1 MKRKPVRI
9 NLSTKTE
16 DVIATMREEMPHAS
30 YYFRKKYG
38 GNQKYLKYED
48 ALLDKALAEEKDQFT
63 DIEYYISPVGN
74 RWMTY
79 THVMYFPRAKHA
91 EAFHWSFVYYE
102 TYGSCG
108 AFLPSYSAKQIK
120 DGMVKKNGKPDEVI
134 VFTSHFFFQLSER
147 TKVEYRSK
155 ELIKKFISE
164 KCENAMSIGD
174 DGEVIA
180 KLDSGHG
187 FGKVMSRNP
196 LRAEVRTY
204 LNDKELNKRQREIV
218 KPVDEFYKLMKDGM
232 FMKPVAIGTAINE
245 LDDPDKAYKEGLE
258 KLEVLRKF
266 HLEKEAMMLA
276 AIHYGY
282 VKMLE
287 RLLHIEITMKQ
298 SAVIAHIVGDNA
310 KDAVMKF
317 SKIEKPTVAED
328 IAFHEELIDI
338 YAKTAK
344 QMKLRSVTR
353 SRIEDCM
360 QSIMANY
367 KRAEEAW

>member
-48 ALLDKALAEEKDQFT
+48 ALLDKALAEEKDQLT

-91 EAFHWSFVYYE
+91 HAFHWSFVYYE
-102 TYGSCG
+102 TIGSCG
-108 AFLPSYSAKQIK
+108 AFFPSYSAKQIK

-147 TKVEYRSK
+147 TKIEYRSK

-204 LNDKELNKRQREIV
+204 LNDQGLNKHQRERV
-218 KPVDEFYKLMKDGM
+218 KPVDDFYKLMKDGM
-232 FMKPVAIGTAINE
+232 FMKPVAIGTAINS
-245 LDDPDKAYKEGLE
+245 LNDPEKAWKEGME
-258 KLEVLRKF
+258 KLEVLKKF
-266 HLEKEAMMLA
+266 NLEREAIMIA
-276 AIHYGY
+276 AIHCAF
-282 VKMLE
+282 VRVLE
-287 RLLHIEITMKQ
+287 KLLHMELTMEQ
-298 SAVIAHIVGDNA
+298 SAVIAHLVGDNA
-310 KDAVMKF
+310 KDTVMKF
-317 SKIEKPTVAED
+317 GKIEHPTEADNAALYE
-328 IAFHEELIDI
+328 AMIDI

-344 QMKLRSVTR
+344 QMHLKSVTR
-353 SRIEDCM
+353 PRIADCM
-360 QSIMANY
+360 QAIISTY
-367 KRAEEAW
+367 KRAEKLC